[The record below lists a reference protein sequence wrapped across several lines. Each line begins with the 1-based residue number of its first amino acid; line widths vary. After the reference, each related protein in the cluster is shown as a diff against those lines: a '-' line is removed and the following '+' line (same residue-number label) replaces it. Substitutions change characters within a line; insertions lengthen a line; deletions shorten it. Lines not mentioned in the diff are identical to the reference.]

1 MKVTIMRA
9 MRGEYP
15 SMETYADGLAA
26 GLREAFPDWTVEEI
40 EPRELHNTG
49 IDSKVARA
57 ANGVR
62 RYADRFWDYPRKA
75 VATGSDVVHVVSDHY
90 FQVARFRRPPGM
102 RVVATCHDLIYY
114 RFRKNIEQFAQFVGV
129 SRAAQ
134 EFSMRSLRFCDHVV
148 TLSQDNVS
156 DLKSIL
162 GGQPDKISIIH
173 NAVPGHFVPA
183 TQATRAAARERLGL
197 EENLFF
203 IMHVGTVEPR
213 KNVDAILEALALLK
227 GENVLFL
234 KAGIT
239 FTEAQQ
245 ARITTLGIAPMI
257 RHLGKIPNEKMVA
270 IYHASDALVFPSL
283 YEGFPF
289 PIVEAMASGTPVI
302 TSTASSLPET
312 AGGAALLAD
321 PHDYPALA
329 TAIRRLRD
337 DPNLRADRIAAGFE
351 RVRDLTWRKNAET
364 VGGIYQPKS
373 RVKTTDCTDE
383 HGSAKSC

>member
-15 SMETYADGLAA
+15 SMETYADGLVA
-26 GLREAFPDWTVEEI
+26 GLREAFPEWTVNEI
-40 EPRELHNTG
+40 EPRQLHNNG
-49 IDSKVARA
+49 IHSKAARA

-62 RYADRFWDYPRKA
+62 RYGDRFWDYPRKA
-75 VATGSDVVHVVSDHY
+75 VASGADVIHVVSDHY

-114 RFRKNIEQFAQFVGV
+114 RFRKNIEQFAKFVGV

-156 DLKSIL
+156 DLQSIL
-162 GGQPDKISIIH
+162 GVQPDKISIIH
-173 NAVPGHFVPA
+173 NAVPGHFVPVS
-183 TQATRAAARERLGL
+183 QAARATAREHLGL
-197 EENLFF
+197 EEGQFF

-213 KNVDAILEALALLK
+213 KNVDAIIEAMALLK
-227 GENVLFL
+227 GENVVFL
-234 KAGIT
+234 KVGNE
-239 FTEAQQ
+239 FTPAQSS
-245 ARITTLGIAPMI
+245 RIAELGIHGHI
-257 RHLGKIPNEKMVA
+257 RHLGRIPNENMVQ

-312 AGGAALLAD
+312 AGGAALLVE
-321 PHDYPALA
+321 PHDASALA
-329 TAIRRLRD
+329 SAVRRLRD
-337 DPNLRADRIAAGFE
+337 EPALREERRQSGFA
-351 RVRDLTWRKNAET
+351 RVTELTWKKNAAA
-364 VGGIYQPKS
+364 VGEIYQHVCMPDRRLK
-373 RVKTTDCTDE
+373 
-383 HGSAKSC
+383 